1 MNSSQAVW
9 PVFLRISGRICARA
23 SNFRVLEE
31 LSQRGHHDW
40 PDKRVSRQRQLRSG
54 GIRPE
59 HAVARNG
66 DTSTGPDDSFRLP
79 GCLGHTNY
87 FVDIRINSY
96 DTRSVTSR
104 TLSKGPAPPPLPTD
118 AEIAIL
124 AVLWRQGASTV
135 REVHEALGKDSGYTT
150 TLKLM
155 QLMLEKGLVVR
166 NERYRSH
173 LYEARAPKEQTQRQ
187 IAGDL
192 LKRAFEGSAKSLVLG
207 ALAAQPASG
216 KDLAEIRS
224 LLDEFEKRRGKT

>member
-1 MNSSQAVW
+1 MHLTQDD
-9 PVFLRISGRICARA
+9 PLPQTLYRIPRELGKPLLLDVLLQIKHIAFREIDGALIKCAC
-23 SNFRVLEE
+23 
-31 LSQRGHHDW
+31 
-40 PDKRVSRQRQLRSG
+40 
-54 GIRPE
+54 
-59 HAVARNG
+59 
-66 DTSTGPDDSFRLP
+66 RLVP
-79 GCLGHTNY
+79 SYTNY
-87 FVDIRINSY
+87 FVDRRIDSY
-96 DTRSVTSR
+96 DTRSVASR
-104 TLSKGPAPPPLPTD
+104 SLSKEPAPPPLPTD

-155 QLMLEKGLVVR
+155 QLMFEKGLVVR

-224 LLDEFEKRRGKT
+224 LLDEFEKRRGKK

>member
-1 MNSSQAVW
+1 VLRGWRHGQE
-9 PVFLRISGRICARA
+9 PV
-23 SNFRVLEE
+23 
-31 LSQRGHHDW
+31 RGQHDLIEA
-40 PDKRVSRQRQLRSG
+40 DRFG
-54 GIRPE
+54 Y
-59 HAVARNG
+59 
-66 DTSTGPDDSFRLP
+66 
-79 GCLGHTNY
+79 TNY
-87 FVDIRINSY
+87 FVDIRKNSY
-96 DTRSVTSR
+96 KTRRVAYRSF
-104 TLSKGPAPPPLPTD
+104 SKKPAPSPLPTD

-155 QLMLEKGLVVR
+155 QLMFEKGLVVR

-173 LYEARAPKEQTQRQ
+173 LYEARVPKEQTRRQ

-192 LKRAFEGSAKSLVLG
+192 LKRAFDGSAKSLVLG

-224 LLDEFEKRRGKT
+224 LLDELEQRRERK

>member
-1 MNSSQAVW
+1 V
-9 PVFLRISGRICARA
+9 RRR
-23 SNFRVLEE
+23 
-31 LSQRGHHDW
+31 
-40 PDKRVSRQRQLRSG
+40 
-54 GIRPE
+54 
-59 HAVARNG
+59 
-66 DTSTGPDDSFRLP
+66 RLP
-79 GCLGHTNY
+79 SNASPLSITTLTPIERQQPFLTSVDIKDGRCNMVMMTKDLWLYQNREYIQRERGRESELVVSLSTNY
-87 FVDIRINSY
+87 FVDRRIDSY
-96 DTRSVTSR
+96 DTRSVASQS
-104 TLSKGPAPPPLPTD
+104 LSKEPVPPPLPT
-118 AEIAIL
+118 AGEVAIL

-155 QLMLEKGLVVR
+155 QLMFEKGLVVR

-224 LLDEFEKRRGKT
+224 LLDEFEKRGGKK

>member
-1 MNSSQAVW
+1 MASR
-9 PVFLRISGRICARA
+9 FLYK
-23 SNFRVLEE
+23 E
-31 LSQRGHHDW
+31 
-40 PDKRVSRQRQLRSG
+40 
-54 GIRPE
+54 
-59 HAVARNG
+59 
-66 DTSTGPDDSFRLP
+66 
-79 GCLGHTNY
+79 
-87 FVDIRINSY
+87 
-96 DTRSVTSR
+96 
-104 TLSKGPAPPPLPTD
+104 PAPPLLPTD

-155 QLMLEKGLVVR
+155 QLMFEKGLVVR

-207 ALAAQPASG
+207 ALTAQPASG

-224 LLDEFEKRRGKT
+224 LLDEFEKRRGKK

>member
-1 MNSSQAVW
+1 MARLMDDM
-9 PVFLRISGRICARA
+9 PPTRRIPS
-23 SNFRVLEE
+23 
-31 LSQRGHHDW
+31 
-40 PDKRVSRQRQLRSG
+40 VSR
-54 GIRPE
+54 
-59 HAVARNG
+59 
-66 DTSTGPDDSFRLP
+66 
-79 GCLGHTNY
+79 HTNY
-87 FVDIRINSY
+87 FAYIRINSY
-96 DTRSVTSR
+96 DTRSVASR
-104 TLSKGPAPPPLPTD
+104 YHPKESAPPPLPTG

-135 REVHEALGKDSGYTT
+135 REVHEALGKASGYTT

-155 QLMLEKGLVVR
+155 QLMFEKGLVAR

-173 LYEARAPKEQTQRQ
+173 LYEARVPKEQKQRQ

-224 LLDEFEKRRGKT
+224 LLDEFEKRRGDK

>member
-1 MNSSQAVW
+1 MDVRPQSLAFRETDGALHQVASRVRSPAVT
-9 PVFLRISGRICARA
+9 
-23 SNFRVLEE
+23 
-31 LSQRGHHDW
+31 HY
-40 PDKRVSRQRQLRSG
+40 
-54 GIRPE
+54 
-59 HAVARNG
+59 
-66 DTSTGPDDSFRLP
+66 
-79 GCLGHTNY
+79 TNY
-87 FVDIRINSY
+87 FVDRRIDSY
-96 DTRSVTSR
+96 DTRSVASR
-104 TLSKGPAPPPLPTD
+104 SDSKETDPPPLPTA

-155 QLMLEKGLVVR
+155 QLMFEKGLVVR

-207 ALAAQPASG
+207 ALSAQPASG

-224 LLDEFEKRRGKT
+224 LLDELEKRKGKK

>member
-1 MNSSQAVW
+1 MRQTLPLAG
-9 PVFLRISGRICARA
+9 LA
-23 SNFRVLEE
+23 S
-31 LSQRGHHDW
+31 D
-40 PDKRVSRQRQLRSG
+40 
-54 GIRPE
+54 
-59 HAVARNG
+59 
-66 DTSTGPDDSFRLP
+66 
-79 GCLGHTNY
+79 HTNY
-87 FVDIRINSY
+87 FVDIRIDSY
-96 DTRSVTSR
+96 DTRSVSSR
-104 TLSKGPAPPPLPTD
+104 SRSKEPAPPLPTD

-135 REVHEALGKDSGYTT
+135 REVHEALGKGSGYTS

-155 QLMLEKGLVVR
+155 QLMFEKGLVSR

-173 LYEARAPKEQTQRQ
+173 VYEARAPKEQTQRQ

-224 LLDEFEKRRGKT
+224 LLDEFEKGRGKK

>member
-1 MNSSQAVW
+1 LARQ
-9 PVFLRISGRICARA
+9 FLIYGQRA
-23 SNFRVLEE
+23 DAL
-31 LSQRGHHDW
+31 G
-40 PDKRVSRQRQLRSG
+40 
-54 GIRPE
+54 
-59 HAVARNG
+59 
-66 DTSTGPDDSFRLP
+66 LP
-79 GCLGHTNY
+79 GALPECLFRTCGGRSPERSCNQTSSSHTNY
-87 FVDIRINSY
+87 FVDKRIDSY
-96 DTRSVTSR
+96 DTPSVASRS
-104 TLSKGPAPPPLPTD
+104 LSKEPAPPPLPTD

-135 REVHEALGKDSGYTT
+135 REVHEALAKDSGYTT

-192 LKRAFEGSAKSLVLG
+192 LKRAFEGSAKSLLLG

-216 KDLAEIRS
+216 KDLADIRS
-224 LLDEFEKRRGKT
+224 LLDEFERMGGKK